1 VSTNLSW
8 NLTVDPS
15 RGVRGMARFGQAM
28 DHTRDK
34 TTGFDKIGRKAF
46 AAFGGAAVAGL
57 AVGGAALGKF
67 VLDGVKSAASYQ
79 KVLAKTAAVLKSTG
93 NAAGTSV
100 EGIKQHAA
108 ALESLSGVDEELII
122 NSQNVL
128 ATFTNIRNVG
138 KTKIFDMATESA
150 LDMSV
155 ALGSDLQG
163 ASIQVG
169 KALNDPIKGVSALS
183 KVGVT
188 FTQTQKDVIKKLVD
202 TGKTA
207 EAQKVILA
215 ELNKEFGGAAKA
227 AGAGFEGSMARVQDA
242 ISDTGREIGIM
253 LLPKLSEA
261 AEWMAKKIPVA
272 VDQFKA
278 GWKGVGVGKTEIAS
292 LAASLHNLSD
302 SLSGITKQTKGS
314 SNGFISFA
322 KGGIRALTN
331 ISDGFAMLG
340 ANWKLVTTR
349 IEQWNMK
356 ITLSWAKTVNAIARV
371 GAKLPGPIGRY
382 FRKIA
387 ADGQREINKLQ
398 AKMNSANTRN
408 AQAQVSALDIK
419 IRHLKGKTVKTQADK
434 AALARSIQQVRT
446 LISKNA
452 ALRSKSITIS
462 TRFVTTGR
470 RTAPSE
476 FMAEGGRAKAG
487 NSYVVGDGGRE
498 ELFVPDVDGTILPR
512 VPPQS
517 SPRPYGQSSAGV
529 TIHVHVQGSVLSTQR
544 ELRDAVKAAMKAAP
558 AGTGRVA

>member
-8 NLTVDPS
+8 SLTVDPS
-15 RGVRGMARFGQAM
+15 RGVRGLARFGQSLDRA
-28 DHTRDK
+28 K
-34 TTGFDKIGRKAF
+34 TKTSGFDKVASKAF
-46 AAFGGAAVAGL
+46 AVVGGAAVAGL
-57 AVGGAALGKF
+57 AIGGAALGKF

-138 KTKIFDMATESA
+138 KDKIFDKATESA

-155 ALGSDLQG
+155 ALGTSLQG

-169 KALNDPIKGVSALS
+169 KALNDPIKGITALS
-183 KVGVT
+183 KAGVS
-188 FTQTQKDVIKKLVD
+188 FTQKQKDVIKHLVE

-207 EAQKVILA
+207 EAQKMILA
-215 ELNKEFGGAAKA
+215 ELSKEFGGAAAA
-227 AGAGFEGSMARVQDA
+227 AGAGFEGSLARAQDA
-242 ISDTGREIGIM
+242 ISDAGREIGIA
-253 LLPKLSEA
+253 LLPKLSQA
-261 AEWMAKKIPVA
+261 AEWLAKKIPA
-272 VDQFKA
+272 GIEQFKA
-278 GWKGVGVGKTEIAS
+278 GWKGIGVGKTEIAS
-292 LAASLHNLSD
+292 LADSLHNLSE
-302 SLSGITKQTKGS
+302 SMNGLTKQTKGS

-340 ANWKLVTTR
+340 ANWRLVSTR
-349 IEQWNMK
+349 IEQWNLG
-356 ITLSWAKTVNAIARV
+356 IQLSWAKTVNRIQRI
-371 GAKLPGPIGRY
+371 GAGLPGPIGRH
-382 FRKIA
+382 FKRL
-387 ADGQREINKLQ
+387 ADQGQAQINRLQ

-408 AQAQVSALDIK
+408 AQAQVNALDIK
-419 IRHLKGKTVKTQADK
+419 IRHLKGKTVKTQADR
-434 AALARSIQQVRT
+434 AALARSISQVRT
-446 LISKNA
+446 LIAKNA

-517 SPRPYGQSSAGV
+517 SPRPYGAAGGAT
-529 TIHVHVQGSVLSTQR
+529 TIIHIHGSVLSSQR
-544 ELRDAVKAAMKAAP
+544 ELRDMVNAAMKAAP
-558 AGTGRVA
+558 AGSRRA